1 MSKVVLDT
9 SALLALI
16 NNETGKDRVIAI
28 LPSSIMS
35 SVNVAEAASI
45 LMARFN
51 TPKEVVQSIIQKLIE
66 NIVSFTSEQAY
77 IAGELN
83 IINMEKKLN
92 LSLGDRACLALA
104 KDLQIPVYTADK
116 PWKELKL
123 DNIDIKFIR

>member
-16 NNETGKDRVIAI
+16 NNETGKDRVIEI

-51 TPKEVVQSIIQKLIE
+51 MPKEVVQSIIQKLIE

-123 DNIDIKFIR
+123 DNIDIRFIR